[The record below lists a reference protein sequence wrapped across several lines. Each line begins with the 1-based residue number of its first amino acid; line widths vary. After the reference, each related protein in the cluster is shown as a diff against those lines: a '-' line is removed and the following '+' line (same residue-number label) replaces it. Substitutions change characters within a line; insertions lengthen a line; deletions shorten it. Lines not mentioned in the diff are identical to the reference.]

1 MGDKCSPIIINYDI
15 GGRFTMSRGYIY
27 YCLTCGKSYEYCP
40 SCAVVKPKFS
50 IESFCCKKHQEI
62 YAILSKH
69 GCHLA
74 TAEETLAALKDYDTT
89 GLTESIQAHIDS
101 LQPNKVEVK
110 ADETKVESKKAVETN
125 KKFSFRTQE

>member
-1 MGDKCSPIIINYDI
+1 
-15 GGRFTMSRGYIY
+15 MSRGYIY

-62 YAILSKH
+62 YEILSKH

-74 TAEETLAALKDYDTT
+74 TAEETLESLKSYDLT

-101 LQPNKVEVK
+101 LQPKKAEVEVK
-110 ADETKVESKKAVETN
+110 ADETKVESKVDKAVETN

>member
-1 MGDKCSPIIINYDI
+1 MFPIIINYDI
-15 GGRFTMSRGYIY
+15 GGRFTMSRNYIY

-62 YAILSKH
+62 YNILSKH

-101 LQPNKVEVK
+101 LQPKKVEVK

>member
-1 MGDKCSPIIINYDI
+1 MFPIIINYDI
-15 GGRFTMSRGYIY
+15 GGRFTMSRSYIY
-27 YCLTCGKSYEYCP
+27 HCLTCGKSYEYCP

-62 YAILSKH
+62 YEILSKH

-89 GLTESIQAHIDS
+89 GVTEDIQAHIDS

>member
-1 MGDKCSPIIINYDI
+1 MFPIIINYDI
-15 GGRFTMSRGYIY
+15 GGRFTMSRNYIY

-62 YAILSKH
+62 YNILSKH
-69 GCHLA
+69 GCHNA
-74 TAEETLAALKDYDTT
+74 TAEETLESLKSYDLT

-101 LQPNKVEVK
+101 LQPKKAEVEVK
-110 ADETKVESKKAVETN
+110 VDETKVESKKAVETN

>member
-1 MGDKCSPIIINYDI
+1 MFPIIINYDI
-15 GGRFTMSRGYIY
+15 GGRFTMSRNYIY
-27 YCLTCGKSYEYCP
+27 HCLTCGKSYEYCP

-62 YAILSKH
+62 YEILSKH
-69 GCHLA
+69 GCHNA
-74 TAEETLAALKDYDTT
+74 TAEETLESLKSYDLT

-101 LQPNKVEVK
+101 LQPKKAEVEVK
-110 ADETKVESKKAVETN
+110 VDETKIESKKAVETN

>member
-1 MGDKCSPIIINYDI
+1 MGDKCSPIVINYDI
-15 GGRFTMSRGYIY
+15 GGRFTMSIGYIY

-62 YAILSKH
+62 YEILSKH

-89 GLTESIQAHIDS
+89 GLTEDIQAHIDS

-110 ADETKVESKKAVETN
+110 VDETKVESKKAVETN

>member
-1 MGDKCSPIIINYDI
+1 MFPIIINYDI

-62 YAILSKH
+62 YNILSKH

-89 GLTESIQAHIDS
+89 GLTEDIQAHIDS

-110 ADETKVESKKAVETN
+110 ADKTKVESKKAVETN

>member
-1 MGDKCSPIIINYDI
+1 MFPIIINYDI
-15 GGRFTMSRGYIY
+15 GGRFTMSRSYIY
-27 YCLTCGKSYEYCP
+27 HCLTCGKSYEYCP

-62 YAILSKH
+62 YEILSKH

-74 TAEETLAALKDYDTT
+74 TAEETLESLKSYDLT

-101 LQPNKVEVK
+101 LQPKKAEVEVK

>member
-1 MGDKCSPIIINYDI
+1 
-15 GGRFTMSRGYIY
+15 MSRGYIY

-89 GLTESIQAHIDS
+89 GLTEDIQAHIDS

-110 ADETKVESKKAVETN
+110 ADETKIESKKAVETN

>member
-1 MGDKCSPIIINYDI
+1 MFPIIINYDI
-15 GGRFTMSRGYIY
+15 GGRFTMSRSYIY
-27 YCLTCGKSYEYCP
+27 HCLTCGKSYEYCP

-62 YAILSKH
+62 YEILSKH

-89 GLTESIQAHIDS
+89 GLTEDIQAHIDS
-101 LQPNKVEVK
+101 LQPKKAEVEVK